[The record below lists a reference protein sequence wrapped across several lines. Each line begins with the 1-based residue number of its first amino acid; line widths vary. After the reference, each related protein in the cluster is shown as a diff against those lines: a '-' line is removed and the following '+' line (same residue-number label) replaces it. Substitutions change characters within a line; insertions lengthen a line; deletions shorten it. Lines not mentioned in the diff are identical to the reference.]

1 MAELKKILIPPE
13 LVPEWEP
20 FDSPWAD
27 LTLNIH
33 GKEAVAGWAIRPG
46 EKTPE
51 FILLD
56 RERAQ
61 EGILG
66 ENESEDSTDLTTNL
80 EDTTDTEVMDIY
92 E

>member
-1 MAELKKILIPPE
+1 MGYPSRRE
-13 LVPEWEP
+13 
-20 FDSPWAD
+20 
-27 LTLNIH
+27 
-33 GKEAVAGWAIRPG
+33 
-46 EKTPE
+46 TPE

-56 RERAQ
+56 QERAQ